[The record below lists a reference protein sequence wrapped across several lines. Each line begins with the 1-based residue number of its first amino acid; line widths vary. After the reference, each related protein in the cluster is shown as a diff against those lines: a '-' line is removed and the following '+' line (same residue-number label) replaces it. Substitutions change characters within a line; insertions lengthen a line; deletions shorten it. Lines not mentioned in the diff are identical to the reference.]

1 MQVMH
6 ARCAGLD
13 VHKETVVATI
23 LLTQPDGTTNK
34 LTRTFSTM
42 TNSRLSLDDWLKEH
56 QVEVIAL
63 ESTGVSWPPVFNEAR
78 KRDAR

>member
-13 VHKETVVATI
+13 VHKKTVVTTI
-23 LLTQPDGTTNK
+23 ILTQPDGMMKK

-42 TNSRLSLDDWLKEH
+42 TNALLVLDDWLKEH

-63 ESTGVSWPPVFNEAR
+63 ESTGVYWHPVFNEAR
-78 KRDAR
+78 KRDAP